1 MVAFILIIIRYIC
14 KEQKKKKQTFAKT
27 TAANLHNQLHTVRD
41 EDLVDNNAPLITKK
55 EKRSSS
61 KKKRRAQ

>member
-1 MVAFILIIIRYIC
+1 M
-14 KEQKKKKQTFAKT
+14 FAKT
-27 TAANLHNQLHTVRD
+27 TAADLHTVKD
-41 EDLVDNNAPLITKK
+41 EDLVDNSAPLIRK